1 MNLFTSENLQ
11 KYKISSSSGHGE
23 WSKHNGENAILLNP
37 ARFYANSAAVQVLKN
52 EFVPNT
58 QYVVNIYM
66 DVDNITNSTTGANAS
81 EGIRVHYTDGE
92 SQTLYKTGN
101 KDNPKGWQNHFYI
114 TDGSKSVSHI
124 AIYYNIGKSIPFRWD
139 SYIGPLQTNQV
150 EQSGLFN
157 IGTLN
162 NNYNNNTASIQNG
175 GIIYADNFY
184 EF

>member
-1 MNLFTSENLQ
+1 MNIFTSENLQ
-11 KYKISSSSGHGE
+11 KYKINSSAGHGE

-37 ARFYANSAAVQVLKN
+37 ARFYENGTYIQVLKD

-66 DVDNITNSTTGANAS
+66 DVDNITNSTTGANGS

-92 SQTLYKTGN
+92 TKSLYKIGD

-114 TDGSKSVSHI
+114 TDSGKSVSHI
-124 AIYYNIGKSIPFRWD
+124 VIYYNLGKSIPFRWD
-139 SYIGPLQTNQV
+139 SYIGPLQANQV

-157 IGTLN
+157 TGTLI
-162 NNYNNNTASIQNG
+162 NNYNTDSASIQKG
-175 GIIYADNFY
+175 GIIYSNNFY